1 MRRALRENGLSIV
14 LLSLFLLFWL
24 GQSVAGHRE
33 HNSEQREHLQSELA
47 YSTYLQSAHFWEAT
61 AENWESEFFQ
71 MYGYVILTAILYQK
85 GSSES
90 KKPDEP
96 EPVDR
101 DPRRSKKRDAPWPVR
116 RGGLVLKLYEN
127 SLSLAFLLFFLVSIA
142 MHAVAGARVYNE
154 DQAAH
159 GLPVHLSFLQYSGT
173 SRFWFESFQNW
184 QSEFLAMLAM
194 VVLSIFL
201 RRAGRPSPSRWTVPT
216 TKPVVIEHFTRVPAP
231 PASAPA
237 AGIDPLFPHPGC
249 SPGFRSGTTESPAR
263 TGRSSSWPRSLP
275 DPSS

>member
-1 MRRALRENGLSIV
+1 MRRALRDNGLSIV
-14 LLSLFLLFWL
+14 LVSLFLIFWI

-33 HNSEQREHLQSELA
+33 HNSEQRQHGEPEVGYVS
-47 YSTYLQSAHFWEAT
+47 YLKSAHFWEAT

-71 MYGYVILTAILYQK
+71 MFGYVILTAFLYQK

-90 KKPDEP
+90 KKPGET

-101 DPRRSKKRDAPWPVR
+101 DPRRHKRPDSPWPVR

-127 SLSLAFLLFFLVSIA
+127 SLSLAFLLFFLVSIT
-142 MHAVAGARVYNE
+142 MHAVAGAAVYND

-159 GLPVHLSFLQYSGT
+159 GQTEQLSFLQYAGT

-184 QSEFLAMLAM
+184 QSEFLAIGAM

-201 RRAGRPSPSRWTVPT
+201 RQRGSPES
-216 TKPVVIEHFTRVPAP
+216 KPVDR
-231 PASAPA
+231 
-237 AGIDPLFPHPGC
+237 PHHD
-249 SPGFRSGTTESPAR
+249 
-263 TGRSSSWPRSLP
+263 TGSE
-275 DPSS
+275 